1 MENNEKT
8 PVETHDAHHPSPAK
22 YIQISIILT
31 VITALEVA
39 VYYVSWISKEGFI
52 AIFIVMSAVKFLYV
66 AMFYMHL
73 KFDHSLFTW
82 LFVAGFILATGIL
95 IALGALFGMF
105 T

>member
-22 YIQISIILT
+22 YIQIATILT
-31 VITALEVA
+31 IITALEVA
-39 VYYVSWISKEGFI
+39 IYYVDFISKSGFI
-52 AIFIVMSAVKFLYV
+52 TIFMVMSAVKFLIV

-95 IALGALFGMF
+95 ITLGALFRVF

>member
-1 MENNEKT
+1 MENNGKMPAEN
-8 PVETHDAHHPSPAK
+8 HDANHPSPAK
-22 YIQISIILT
+22 YIQIAIILT

-39 VYYVSWISKEGFI
+39 IYYVDFISKSGFI
-52 AIFIVMSAVKFLYV
+52 TIFMVMSAVEFLIV
-66 AMFYMHL
+66 AMIYMHL

-95 IALGALFGMF
+95 ITLGALFRVF

>member
-1 MENNEKT
+1 MQNNEQI
-8 PVETHDAHHPSPAK
+8 PVENHDVSHPSPAK

-39 VYYVSWISKEGFI
+39 IYYVGFISKAGFI
-52 AIFIVMSAVKFLYV
+52 TIFLVMSAVKFLYV

-95 IALGALFGMF
+95 ITLGALFGMF
-105 T
+105 A